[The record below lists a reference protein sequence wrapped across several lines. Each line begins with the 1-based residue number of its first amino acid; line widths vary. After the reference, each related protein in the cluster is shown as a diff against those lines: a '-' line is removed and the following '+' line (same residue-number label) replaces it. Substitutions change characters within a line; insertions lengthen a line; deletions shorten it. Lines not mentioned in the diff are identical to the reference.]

1 MNKYQRRV
9 IKVADY
15 LRVRAIPYIPRRKIV
30 KDARETIKG
39 IIKYINPNF
48 INEKW

>member
-9 IKVADY
+9 IKVYEY
-15 LRVRAIPYIPRRKIV
+15 LNARAWPYIPRRKVV